1 MSRRKDTSVTDEYNK
16 QKELEQLHRVFNRL
30 DSKGD
35 GKIDEQELGTYLR
48 TYLGYKPKKGEVAE
62 MIWQVDENGDGLLH
76 WDEFSVMCAAAPP
89 HPPKHGKHTRTPPR
103 TVRPQKRPLCT
114 LRASS
119 AAPSRCTPGSNERA
133 RTRRWARTA
142 PPGTAGSLARCTMWS
157 SS

>member
-1 MSRRKDTSVTDEYNK
+1 MTDEYNK

-76 WDEFSVMCAAAPP
+76 WDEFSVMCAGPRRRT
-89 HPPKHGKHTRTPPR
+89 HPST
-103 TVRPQKRPLCT
+103 
-114 LRASS
+114 ASTH
-119 AAPSRCTPGSNERA
+119 AHLHLAPSA
-133 RTRRWARTA
+133 RRSGLCAR
-142 PPGTAGSLARCTMWS
+142 SEL
-157 SS
+157 